1 MSAIPSDAR
10 ALHPERTSSVGDA
23 TAAGGFIRPFRRE
36 DIPGVV
42 TLRRHAFRLSERET
56 PSDLA
61 DYFDVLFF
69 GSPWCDP
76 AFPSWVFEDERGAVG
91 GFVGV
96 LPRPMVWKGRPIL
109 AAVATQLMVAPGVTG
124 SIGIQLARAFFSGTQ
139 DLSIADAAN
148 DPAHRLWTMMGGV
161 ASSGRRMSW
170 HRQLDHLPDPSAG
183 TYVPTLDPEE
193 LVPCMLDVL
202 RSYRLAPAYDLRSMT
217 WLLSMASAKKTFGRL
232 AGGVVRGARGAV
244 VGWLL
249 FYAGDGNKGAEV
261 VQMASIPGARGLL
274 LEHTMWQA
282 RLRGAHQLRGRV
294 EPSFRSALAA
304 AQCEFTTA
312 GPWFLLKAGDPD
324 LLGDLEPGRDD
335 VFLSRMDGEW
345 WLAF

>member
-1 MSAIPSDAR
+1 MSALPSDAR
-10 ALHPERTSSVGDA
+10 ALHPEPSSSVGDA
-23 TAAGGFIRPFRRE
+23 TAPGGFIRPFRRE

-42 TLRRHAFRLSERET
+42 TLRRHAFRLSERHT

-109 AAVATQLMVAPGVTG
+109 AAVATQLMVAPGV
-124 SIGIQLARAFFSGTQ
+124 SVPIGLKLAKAFFSGAQ
-139 DLSIADAAN
+139 DLSIADSAN
-148 DPAHRLWTMMGGV
+148 DAAHRLWLSMGGI
-161 ASSGRRMSW
+161 ASPGRRMSW
-170 HRQLDHLPDPSAG
+170 HRVLGSHADPPVG
-183 TYVPTLDPEE
+183 TYAATLDPAE
-193 LVPCMLDVL
+193 LLPCMTDVL
-202 RSYRLAPAYDLRSMT
+202 RAYRLAPAYDLRSLA
-217 WLLSMASAKKTFGRL
+217 WLLSVASAKKQFGGL
-232 AGGVVRGARGAV
+232 SGGVVRDFEGNA

-249 FYAGDGNKGAEV
+249 FYTGTASGCAEV
-261 VQMASIPGARGLL
+261 LQMGSIPGARGLV
-274 LEHTMWQA
+274 LEHAMWQA
-282 RLRGAHQLRGRV
+282 KSQGARVLGGRV

-304 AQCEFTTA
+304 AQCEFTAA
-312 GPWFLLKAGDPD
+312 GPWFLLKAEDPD

-335 VFLSRMDGEW
+335 VFLSRLEGEW